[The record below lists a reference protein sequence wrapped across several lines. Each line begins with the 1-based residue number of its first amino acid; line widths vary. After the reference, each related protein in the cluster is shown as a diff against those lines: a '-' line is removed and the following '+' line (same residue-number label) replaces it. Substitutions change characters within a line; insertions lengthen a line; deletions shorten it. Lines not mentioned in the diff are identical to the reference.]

1 MTNSE
6 LLYAL
11 IEEVKTIERM
21 NGCSS
26 PARDE
31 VESAIADGLAV
42 IAKYQGKI
50 MTNHQFAIW
59 LATWQYTQRQVADEF
74 GITEQTITM
83 YKRNENYPKW
93 FVLALR
99 GLETKGV

>member
-1 MTNSE
+1 
-6 LLYAL
+6 
-11 IEEVKTIERM
+11 
-21 NGCSS
+21 
-26 PARDE
+26 
-31 VESAIADGLAV
+31 
-42 IAKYQGKI
+42 

-74 GITEQTITM
+74 GITEQTLST

-99 GLETKGV
+99 GLETKGVRYEQIHFQIADYYQRI

>member
-1 MTNSE
+1 
-6 LLYAL
+6 
-11 IEEVKTIERM
+11 
-21 NGCSS
+21 
-26 PARDE
+26 
-31 VESAIADGLAV
+31 
-42 IAKYQGKI
+42 
-50 MTNHQFAIW
+50 MTNHHFAIW

-74 GITEQTITM
+74 GITEQTLST